1 LVSASYET
9 GPGRKPPPRL
19 GGTAMADEKL
29 HQKLVD
35 YVQDA
40 HAMEQNVSR
49 MLDSMI
55 TTTDDPE
62 LTEML
67 KHHQEET
74 ERHERRLRERL
85 DALGAGTSARKQA
98 QTIAAALMKGAADQ
112 VRGDQAGKNARDG
125 FTTENMEIAAYQLLE
140 RLAER
145 AGDPETAEVARQNR
159 ADDEAM
165 ARKIDANWDRF
176 LDLTLAEN
184 DIGA

>member
-1 LVSASYET
+1 
-9 GPGRKPPPRL
+9 
-19 GGTAMADEKL
+19 MADDKL
-29 HQKLVD
+29 QQKLVD
-35 YVQDA
+35 YIEDA

-49 MLDSMI
+49 MLDSMM

-62 LTEML
+62 ITEML
-67 KHHQEET
+67 RHHKEET
-74 ERHERRLRERL
+74 ERHEQRLAERL
-85 DALGAGTSARKQA
+85 EALGAGTSARKQA
-98 QTIAAALMKGAADQ
+98 QTIATALMKGAADQ

-184 DIGA
+184 DISA

>member
-1 LVSASYET
+1 
-9 GPGRKPPPRL
+9 
-19 GGTAMADEKL
+19 MADDKL
-29 HQKLVD
+29 HRKLVD

-40 HAMEQNVSR
+40 HAMEQNVSM
-49 MLDSMI
+49 MLDSMM

-74 ERHERRLRERL
+74 ERHEQRLRERL
-85 DALGAGTSARKQA
+85 EALGAGTSTRKQA
-98 QTIAAALMKGAADQ
+98 QTIATALMKGAADQ

-125 FTTENMEIAAYQLLE
+125 FTTEHMEIAAYQLLE

-184 DIGA
+184 DIST